1 MNNDISRKYPHLS
14 ARLFN
19 TPLLISPSKLDAIL
33 YGLSGRLCIDVP
45 KPEAYLLNS
54 PKRKPNEYVVDRGV
68 AIIDVFGVL
77 VHRGEVINA
86 DSSAIQSYSGIATQ
100 LTKAAQD
107 GTVKK
112 IVLNIDS
119 PGGEVSGLMQLADQ
133 IYQLRQSK
141 PIEAFVNDLSA
152 SAAYWLASAA
162 SSITLTESS
171 QVGSIGVVMRHMD
184 VSHAL
189 SQDGLKITH
198 IYAGKHKVDGNPYEP
213 LTESVKNDFQKDV
226 DYYYDLFV
234 NAVAKHRK
242 IDVQVVRDTEAKVFC
257 AHEAIALGLADRIA
271 SSPFFVQSLME
282 VPVDL
287 VEMQE
292 KVNSVSALNADLQLK
307 LSAAQ
312 DDHVRVVTDLSAKL
326 QAEAEQSKALLD
338 RANALEA
345 ELNQFKA
352 DVRLN
357 AVKALFSDLHRDVTD
372 AAIQPY
378 LEMNDVTFAAVAND
392 LRSLKAPA
400 LSPSLFKETAVNGV
414 VPNKNETELA
424 AQLFAQVAGVKV

>member
-1 MNNDISRKYPHLS
+1 
-14 ARLFN
+14 
-19 TPLLISPSKLDAIL
+19 
-33 YGLSGRLCIDVP
+33 
-45 KPEAYLLNS
+45 
-54 PKRKPNEYVVDRGV
+54 
-68 AIIDVFGVL
+68 
-77 VHRGEVINA
+77 
-86 DSSAIQSYSGIATQ
+86 
-100 LTKAAQD
+100 
-107 GTVKK
+107 
-112 IVLNIDS
+112 
-119 PGGEVSGLMQLADQ
+119 
-133 IYQLRQSK
+133 
-141 PIEAFVNDLSA
+141 
-152 SAAYWLASAA
+152 
-162 SSITLTESS
+162 
-171 QVGSIGVVMRHMD
+171 
-184 VSHAL
+184 
-189 SQDGLKITH
+189 
-198 IYAGKHKVDGNPYEP
+198 
-213 LTESVKNDFQKDV
+213 
-226 DYYYDLFV
+226 
-234 NAVAKHRK
+234 
-242 IDVQVVRDTEAKVFC
+242 
-257 AHEAIALGLADRIA
+257 
-271 SSPFFVQSLME
+271 
-282 VPVDL
+282 
-287 VEMQE
+287 MQE